1 VRASKDR
8 GYIVVLATS
17 APEHELTA
25 LRALLDVD
33 DLVDAVTS
41 SEDVETAKP
50 DGTVVDIAL
59 GRARVPASAA
69 VMVGDATWDF
79 LAASPL
85 GVRGIGLSSGGI
97 GAAELREAGA
107 DETYRDA
114 LDLLEHSPLYA

>member
-1 VRASKDR
+1 
-8 GYIVVLATS
+8 
-17 APEHELTA
+17 
-25 LRALLDVD
+25 
-33 DLVDAVTS
+33 VTS

-69 VMVGDATWDF
+69 VMIGDATWDF

-114 LDLLEHSPLYA
+114 ADLLEHSPLYA